1 LPFLVGS
8 GLIRCGRQF
17 ALIVAPVPRHS
28 SFGPTYGFIV
38 QFDHEFFEDD
48 RLAAEIWNCLISSIA
63 PRVALNVTTLGGR
76 LIGPPLVALS
86 GGCWEWRSKD
96 LLDFGEGQFD
106 FRFRALFQGGVE
118 WIALSHD
125 FSYGGNAVCLR
136 DLRKAGN
143 FQPAL

>member
-1 LPFLVGS
+1 
-8 GLIRCGRQF
+8 
-17 ALIVAPVPRHS
+17 
-28 SFGPTYGFIV
+28 
-38 QFDHEFFEDD
+38 
-48 RLAAEIWNCLISSIA
+48 
-63 PRVALNVTTLGGR
+63 
-76 LIGPPLVALS
+76 LVALS